1 MNLGGSMYRKVE
13 DFVKAWESESA
24 STQKLL
30 DALSDTSLSQSVV
43 DGHRTLARMAWHIVT
58 TIPEMMSKTGLKV
71 KSVQPDAPLPNKA
84 AAIQKAYASASG
96 ELLEQV
102 KSNWT
107 DQTLAV
113 EDEMY
118 GDKWARGMTARILLD
133 HQTHHR
139 GQMTVLM
146 RQAGLKVP
154 GVYGPA
160 KEEWVA
166 HGAPPPEI

>member
-1 MNLGGSMYRKVE
+1 VITSIAEFEMMWKQ
-13 DFVKAWESESA
+13 ESGN
-24 STQKLL
+24 TRKLL
-30 DALSDTSLSQSVV
+30 AELTDASLKQAVAN
-43 DGHRTLARMAWHIVT
+43 DHRTLGRLAWHIT
-58 TIPEMMSKTGLKV
+58 TSVHEMMSRTGLAIV
-71 KSVQPDAPLPNKA
+71 GPATDAPVPATADAIRKGYDSA
-84 AAIQKAYASASG
+84 AASLLAEMKA
-96 ELLEQV
+96 
-102 KSNWT
+102 KWT
-107 DQTLAV
+107 DASLLV

-118 GDKWARGMTARILLD
+118 GEKWKRTLTLAILVA

-166 HGAPPPEI
+166 MGMPAPEV